1 MSKIMSNIKFPLF
14 LDQSSKM
21 ERDYLDAMVQE
32 TDGWPGIRLLLSEW
46 LLYATNREARSML
59 RIHRSPQLRR
69 FLSEFMLSDDSVSN
83 LAISTSIFSIA
94 FCKTPKKKLFSIKEF
109 LNIFSILQYDWQA
122 IERNTALDRAILYIP
137 WVNESF
143 QIIYQLARRFLFPT
157 GNLSARLIQRDQIQL
172 MIRNEMHF
180 SWRITAVIN
189 L

>member
-94 FCKTPKKKLFSIKEF
+94 FCKTPKKETFFYKKNS
-109 LNIFSILQYDWQA
+109 
-122 IERNTALDRAILYIP
+122 
-137 WVNESF
+137 
-143 QIIYQLARRFLFPT
+143 
-157 GNLSARLIQRDQIQL
+157 
-172 MIRNEMHF
+172 
-180 SWRITAVIN
+180 
-189 L
+189 